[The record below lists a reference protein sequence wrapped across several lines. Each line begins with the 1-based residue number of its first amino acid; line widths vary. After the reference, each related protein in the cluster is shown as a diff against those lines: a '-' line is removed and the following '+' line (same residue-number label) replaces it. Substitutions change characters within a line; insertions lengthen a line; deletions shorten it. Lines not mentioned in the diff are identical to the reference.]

1 MLEFLIA
8 WGVANV
14 AGFIFKPILEKIANL
29 AIDALEDYVKDFF
42 SVCIKDKV
50 DLAKEISLKNAF
62 GKALKEF
69 LGLVQQELE
78 DNEIEGDEIKSYQA
92 SLDNFVLNAEVLK
105 QLGKPFQ
112 KSLGVTTSEVDHQSI
127 DAGILIQAWNNLN
140 LKTLPADFNWQQLIK
155 RYVKKIDYILQD
167 SDELRKL
174 LDSQNLSRMRESLEQ
189 LTPILPDFDFRR
201 YKLGLLTAYSKLKL
215 ESLDTS
221 GCNYSLDLWNIF
233 VPQNVCEQLT
243 TPVTNVS
250 VLDILNDPQNYKY
263 TVILGNPGSGK
274 STLAQYRALKWARI
288 TNNYLDL
295 QELPLLIELR
305 NYIENRKNS
314 QCYNFLEYFE
324 RASGVLGGTLNQK
337 ELEQWLKTQQT
348 MVIFDGLDEVLEP
361 GERENV
367 VIDIINFITT
377 YDKVRVL
384 VTSRVVGY
392 EQQRHRFRDANFRHF
407 MLQDLEHEQIEG
419 FITQWH
425 KLAFADQHEG
435 NTKRDRLLKCI
446 ENSRTFRELAGNPL
460 LLTMMAILNRHEE
473 LPRDR
478 ATLYEHAS
486 EVLLHKWDAERKYLP
501 DQTRLEYYDK
511 KEMLRQIAYKMQSDA
526 NFIGNSL
533 VISKKALET
542 ILTEY
547 LKAKEIN
554 EPYLQAKSLREQ
566 LTNRSFILCF
576 LGGDTYGF
584 VHRTFLE
591 YFCASH
597 FICEYEHGRTISL
610 DELKQRVFVQRWT
623 DAAWREVIIL
633 ITGKIHQKFAAELID
648 CLAEQNG
655 QEHGFENLLLAAE
668 CLQNLRTRSLI
679 RETDKRL
686 LDKIKNLVETQPEV
700 TDEVRKRA
708 AGVIKDTWKDDSET
722 LLWLEALAQ

>member
-1 MLEFLIA
+1 MEFLIA
-8 WGVANV
+8 WGVANAV
-14 AGFIFKPILEKIANL
+14 GFTFKPIIETLANL
-29 AIDALEDYVKDFF
+29 ATDVLEDYVKTFF
-42 SVCIKDKV
+42 GVWIKDKL

-62 GKALKEF
+62 GKAQKEF

-78 DNEIEGDEIKSYQA
+78 DQDIEVNEFENYLPDLETFI
-92 SLDNFVLNAEVLK
+92 LNAQVLE

-112 KSLGVTTSEVDHQSI
+112 KSLGVNTSEADNSTI
-127 DAGILIQAWNNLN
+127 DAGILIKAWNNLN

-189 LTPILPDFDFRR
+189 LTPVLPDFDFRR
-201 YKLGLLTAYSKLKL
+201 YKSGLLGAYSKLRL

-233 VPQNVCEQLT
+233 IWQNVCEQL
-243 TPVTNVS
+243 VESATNVS
-250 VLDILNDPQNYKY
+250 VSYILNDSEKNYKY

-274 STLAQYRALKWARI
+274 STLAQYRALEWAKI
-288 TNNYLDL
+288 PTNSLDL

-314 QCYNFLEYFE
+314 QCHNFLEYFE

-348 MVIFDGLDEVLEP
+348 MVIFDGLDEVLDP

-377 YDKVRVL
+377 YDKARVL

-407 MLQDLEHEQIEG
+407 MLQDLDQEQIER
-419 FITQWH
+419 FINQWH

-446 ENSRTFRELAGNPL
+446 ESSRTFRELAGNPL

-501 DQTRLEYYDK
+501 DQSRLEYYDK

-547 LKAKEIN
+547 LKAKEVN

-597 FICEYEHGRTISL
+597 FICEYEHERTISL

-679 RETDKRL
+679 RETDKTL
-686 LDKIKNLVETQPEV
+686 LDKIKNLVEAQPEV

-708 AGVIKDTWKDDSET
+708 VGVIKDTWKDDSET

>member
-1 MLEFLIA
+1 MEFLIA
-8 WGVANV
+8 WGVANAV
-14 AGFIFKPILEKIANL
+14 GFIFKPILEKL
-29 AIDALEDYVKDFF
+29 ATLATDVLEDYVKDFF
-42 SVCIKDKV
+42 GVWIKDKL

-62 GKALKEF
+62 GKAQKEF

-78 DNEIEGDEIKSYQA
+78 DQDIEVNEFENYLPDLETFI
-92 SLDNFVLNAEVLK
+92 LNAQVLE

-112 KSLGVTTSEVDHQSI
+112 KSLGVSTSEAENSI
-127 DAGILIQAWNNLN
+127 IDTGILIKAWNNLN

-233 VPQNVCEQLT
+233 VPQNVCEQLA
-243 TPVTNVS
+243 TPATNVS
-250 VLDILNDPQNYKY
+250 VLDILNDPQNYKH

-274 STLAQYRALKWARI
+274 STLAQYRALEWARI

-305 NYIENRKNS
+305 NYIENRKNL
-314 QCYNFLEYFE
+314 QCHNFFEYFE
-324 RASGVLGGTLNQK
+324 KASGVLGGTLNQK

-348 MVIFDGLDEVLEP
+348 MVIFDGLDEVLDP

-377 YDKVRVL
+377 YDKARVL

-392 EQQRHRFRDANFRHF
+392 EQQRHQFRDANFRHF
-407 MLQDLEHEQIEG
+407 MLQDLEQEQIEG

-526 NFIGNSL
+526 SFIGNSL

-597 FICEYEHGRTISL
+597 FICEYEHERTISL
-610 DELKQRVFVQRWT
+610 DELKQKVFVQRWT
-623 DAAWREVIIL
+623 DAAWREVLIL

-708 AGVIKDTWKDDSET
+708 VGVIKDTWKDDSET